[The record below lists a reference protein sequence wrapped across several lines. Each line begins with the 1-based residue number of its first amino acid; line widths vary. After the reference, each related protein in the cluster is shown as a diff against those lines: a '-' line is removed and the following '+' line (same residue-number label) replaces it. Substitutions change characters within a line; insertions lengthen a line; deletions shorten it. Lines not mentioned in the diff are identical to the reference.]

1 MNWFGNTDQPAIN
14 LMVRQSYQFSE
25 RTFMLS
31 WTNTFGNK
39 KVKSAR
45 ERQTGSA
52 EEMRR
57 I

>member
-1 MNWFGNTDQPAIN
+1 
-14 LMVRQSYQFSE
+14 
-25 RTFMLS
+25 MLS